1 MESFLII
8 PIYSMN
14 KKTLQIIFIV
24 FAVMAFCALVFHVKE
39 IFYPTEKTPA
49 IISLYVVCRHFVFV
63 LINCICIYG
72 LLKRPKW
79 FVWFVGLLTL
89 QQWYSH
95 GSYAVELWQT
105 AHKIHWISLGVIVL
119 LPILFILLIFDR
131 EK

>member
-1 MESFLII
+1 MELFLII

-24 FAVMAFCALVFHVKE
+24 FAVLAFCVLVFHVKG
-39 IFYPTEKTPA
+39 IIYPTANSPWWRHA
-49 IISLYVVCRHFVFV
+49 LFVVINGIS
-63 LINCICIYG
+63 IYG
-72 LLKRPKW
+72 ILKRPKW
-79 FVWFVGLLTL
+79 FIWFVGLLTL

-105 AHKIHWISLGVIVL
+105 AHQIHWISLGVIVL

-131 EK
+131 KK

>member
-1 MESFLII
+1 MESFLTI

-14 KKTLQIIFIV
+14 KKTLHFIFIV
-24 FAVMAFCALVFHVKE
+24 FAVLAFCALVFHIKE
-39 IFYPTEKTPA
+39 IFYPATITPA
-49 IISLYVVCRHFVFV
+49 WRHAIFV

-105 AHKIHWISLGVIVL
+105 AHKIHWPSVGVLVL
-119 LPILFILLIFDR
+119 MPVSFILLIFDR
-131 EK
+131 REKAKTKN

>member
-1 MESFLII
+1 MELFLII
-8 PIYSMN
+8 PIYLMS
-14 KKTLQIIFIV
+14 KKIPPIIFIV
-24 FAVMAFCALVFHVKE
+24 FVVLAFCALVFHLKE
-39 IFYPTEKTPA
+39 IFYPTAITPA
-49 IISLYVVCRHFVFV
+49 WRHTIFV
-63 LINCICIYG
+63 LINCICIYA
-72 LLKRPKW
+72 LLKRPAW